1 MNWRVIAVGLSV
13 CVVPLSAMQ
22 KNDSL
27 IRLEAEDVPRIVNGT
42 LNQRALK
49 GSLASTIAE
58 IAHSAADAPVWAGY
72 AIPAVRSSSDSGCST
87 QEYRLEDRG
96 DRYVNAN
103 DNSAARPALDLFI
116 LVRFE
121 RGQTTRLRFL
131 SSGCI
136 IDATGTSVQWLTGVP
151 PADSVAYLRSLASN
165 NPRSVSSGAI
175 AAISLHAD
183 PAADRALIS
192 MAHDDPFP
200 SVRSDALFWMAQ
212 KAGSK
217 MAAEIAGSIEND
229 PDTQVKKRAVFAL
242 AQISNGD
249 GIPKLIEVARTNR
262 NPVVR
267 REAVFWL
274 GQSKDKRALDFI
286 EEVLTRQ

>member
-1 MNWRVIAVGLSV
+1 MSWRAVAIGLSV
-13 CVVPLSAMQ
+13 CVAPLSAMQ
-22 KNDSL
+22 KNDSPV
-27 IRLEAEDVPRIVNGT
+27 RLEAGDVPRIVNGT
-42 LNQRALK
+42 LNQRAVT
-49 GSLASTIAE
+49 GSLASTMTE
-58 IAHSAADAPVWAGY
+58 IARSAADTPVWAGY
-72 AIPAVRSSSDSGCST
+72 AISAVKSSYDSGCSA

-96 DRYVNAN
+96 DRFVNVN
-103 DNSAARPALDLFI
+103 DNSTARPALDLFI

-121 RGQTTRLRFL
+121 RGQATRMRFL

-136 IDATGTSVQWLTGVP
+136 IDATGTSVQWLTPVP
-151 PADSVAYLRSLASN
+151 SADSVAYLRSLASN
-165 NPRSVSSGAI
+165 NLRSLSSGAI

-192 MAHDDPFP
+192 MAHDDPSP
-200 SVRSDALFWMAQ
+200 NVRGDALFWMAQ

-217 MAAEIAGSIEND
+217 VAAEIAGSIEND

-262 NPVVR
+262 NPAIR
-267 REAVFWL
+267 KEAAFWL
-274 GQSKDKRALDFI
+274 GQSRDTRALQFI
-286 EEVLTRQ
+286 EDVLTR